1 MKFAKVM
8 ISYIKENINQTYMN
22 LFYKDLP
29 SFPYELKI
37 NQQSYN
43 YYIENVRDAKEL
55 SKDEVDYKIRK
66 MFAFSKCVYEFV
78 NDGSRLYKAGDKIY
92 KFYDMYMLVR
102 DNNIINLWRNRH
114 QGGYFMLDT
123 KAYKQWKKVY
133 PMMSKYKNGIFVE

>member
-29 SFPYELKI
+29 SFPYELTI

-55 SKDEVDYKIRK
+55 NKDEVDYKIRK
-66 MFAFSKCVYEFV
+66 GNF
-78 NDGSRLYKAGDKIY
+78 
-92 KFYDMYMLVR
+92 
-102 DNNIINLWRNRH
+102 
-114 QGGYFMLDT
+114 
-123 KAYKQWKKVY
+123 
-133 PMMSKYKNGIFVE
+133 